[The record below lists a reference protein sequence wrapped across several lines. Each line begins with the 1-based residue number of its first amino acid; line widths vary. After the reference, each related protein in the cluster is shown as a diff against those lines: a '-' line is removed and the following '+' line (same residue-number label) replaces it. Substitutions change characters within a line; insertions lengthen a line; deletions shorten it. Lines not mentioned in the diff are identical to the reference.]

1 MKKLLCCLAD
11 ALALALCAAAQAG
24 TVSGDAYVGE
34 RFGRLEIAPPAGRW
48 AITDRESAG
57 TSDEGGP
64 VADLQLTAPV
74 GDIRPLVR
82 VTGVKK
88 VDAAVTADFVLKTSR
103 DALQQQGGEAGPVQR
118 IQVGARS
125 VWSYEARLD
134 AEGQP
139 LRTRLVVI
147 EGAQAFFLL
156 QMVVPAA
163 AFDEAGRAFDQ
174 LLPAVKY

>member
-1 MKKLLCCLAD
+1 MKKLLCCLAG

-74 GDIRPLVR
+74 GDIRPL
-82 VTGVKK
+82 
-88 VDAAVTADFVLKTSR
+88 
-103 DALQQQGGEAGPVQR
+103 
-118 IQVGARS
+118 
-125 VWSYEARLD
+125 
-134 AEGQP
+134 
-139 LRTRLVVI
+139 
-147 EGAQAFFLL
+147 AQNSS
-156 QMVVPAA
+156 
-163 AFDEAGRAFDQ
+163 AGRRCNW
-174 LLPAVKY
+174 LLALVPIKSTSAGVQPALLGQCLLLRIDAGGHGCMRRAWQQAPTTER